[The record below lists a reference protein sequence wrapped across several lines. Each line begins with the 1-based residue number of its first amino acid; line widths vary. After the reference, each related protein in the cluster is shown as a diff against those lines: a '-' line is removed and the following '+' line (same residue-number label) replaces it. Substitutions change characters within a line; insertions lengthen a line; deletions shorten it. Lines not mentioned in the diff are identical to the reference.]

1 MFITNIRDFI
11 LYKGGIGW
19 RWGRCF
25 LYRYKKIQT
34 FYPKKLKFYFFRL
47 LRRLGRD
54 AHGKLVFARNDNI
67 PFWSP
72 SLSNKCKIHGN
83 NCPIYCCYNT
93 HNKMIKES
101 RDKNF
106 NTNFNIK
113 GCKKKLEEKEVLNLW
128 KRPDLK
134 DKKEKYG
141 LSVTHR
147 DEALK

>member
-1 MFITNIRDFI
+1 MFFKHPRPEVLKKT
-11 LYKGGIGW
+11 YK
-19 RWGRCF
+19 
-25 LYRYKKIQT
+25 YKKNHT

-47 LRRLGRD
+47 LRRIGTD
-54 AHGKLVFARNDNI
+54 NKGNLVFAKNENI

-113 GCKKKLEEKEVLNLW
+113 NNKKKISRTRNIKFMETTGF
-128 KRPDLK
+128 
-134 DKKEKYG
+134 KKSKKANIY
-141 LSVTHR
+141 VFR
-147 DEALK
+147 